1 MLNWEV
7 QVLTESGQI
16 KNVRVDGY
24 AFRPDAERAAL
35 SSSGAKK
42 VIISNPKEY
51 KDNTQIQSQTL
62 DNHYYQVPVYKEPE
76 ETYDSTLDE
85 MEEEMYD
92 LMCQLAMSK
101 GEELPTVEE
110 FYEWLEELD
119 YD

>member
-1 MLNWEV
+1 MPDWEV
-7 QVLTESGQI
+7 KIVTESGQI

-42 VIISNPKEY
+42 IVSSTPKDY
-51 KDNTQIQSQTL
+51 RDAVVSQNTEH
-62 DNHYYQVPVYKEPE
+62 HYHEVPVYVDTHE
-76 ETYDSTLDE
+76 EDYTSSLDE
-85 MEEEMYD
+85 LEEEMYD
-92 LMCQLAMSK
+92 LMCQIALNEGK
-101 GEELPTVEE
+101 ELPTVEE